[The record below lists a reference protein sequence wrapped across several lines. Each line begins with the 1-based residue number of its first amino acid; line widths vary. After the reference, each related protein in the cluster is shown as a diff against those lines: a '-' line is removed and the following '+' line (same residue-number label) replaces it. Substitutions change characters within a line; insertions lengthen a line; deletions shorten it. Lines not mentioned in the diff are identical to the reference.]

1 MTSSSSIIT
10 TALRSTLQNLAR
22 SDQYSSGSNTGSVA
36 SKSPSQGRVI
46 QDVTDISS
54 NAQTLNHKASELQA
68 HLNVIN
74 RNVAVLES
82 SGQAV
87 RDVTAQLRKADVV
100 IGRALAQLAQDA
112 NAAKQTSKAVLAD
125 FAKNFNADL
134 NSIDSIVAK
143 QDNGQVNLLRGDAL
157 ETSFT
162 GIANTSLVTQG
173 ADITR
178 EGLGFGKD
186 FTFESLSDVARAS
199 DLLRSAIEGVKGL
212 DVAFQVDL
220 EEIQTKQDFA
230 AGTVE
235 TLLAGFEGLG
245 GLGQADEGANLLAQQ
260 ASLLL
265 ASSDEALVSEEQQ
278 SLLNLF

>member
-22 SDQYSSGSNTGSVA
+22 SDQYSNASSGSAA
-36 SKSPSQGRVI
+36 SSAPSQGRVI
-46 QDVTDISS
+46 QDITDISS
-54 NAQTLNHKASELQA
+54 NAQSLSRKASELQS

-74 RNVAVLES
+74 RNVAVLEG

-112 NAAKQTSKAVLAD
+112 ASAKQTSKSVLAD
-125 FAKNFNADL
+125 FSKSFNADL
-134 NSIDSIVAK
+134 NRIDSIVAS
-143 QDNGQVNLLRGDAL
+143 QDKGGINLLRGEAL

-178 EGLGFGKD
+178 EGLGFGKEV
-186 FTFESLSDVARAS
+186 TFESLSDVARAS

-212 DVAFQVDL
+212 DVAFQIDL

-265 ASSDEALVSEEQQ
+265 AASDEPLVSEEQQ
-278 SLLNLF
+278 NLLSLF